1 MFFWIGNEEWCS
13 LIDFFKCLPF
23 FSFFLG
29 GGKQMRSSMN
39 KYFEVYITTS
49 FFNDLSTTHVFAWFG
64 FYNCE
69 ATHTVELLVDI

>member
-1 MFFWIGNEEWCS
+1 
-13 LIDFFKCLPF
+13 
-23 FSFFLG
+23 
-29 GGKQMRSSMN
+29 MRSSMN
-39 KYFEVYITTS
+39 KYFEVYITIS